1 MVYQGF
7 NLREIE
13 KSRQFNL
20 MTVKVMGSP
29 AEPGRAKAPWNWSKT
44 PLITI
49 INQPPPPVALPWSI
63 RNCSHHLANSI
74 LIDFAFL
81 RGRIRPSVQKLRTTE
96 NPSGAH
102 LKLYLGVF
110 LVFPKCISVFPV
122 FSTTC
127 EDPAQSVDSKWHIGK
142 WIWRSVVKVMVV
154 WNDLI
159 PTYQTVFGS
168 YLGCISRILE
178 PYFCMPDLTGGPGSI
193 WSFRKSPREVKSEV
207 RVKSY
212 GRSKSTK
219 KSMFWHSNPS
229 VT

>member
-122 FSTTC
+122 FRPLVKTRLSLLIQMPHWKVNSEICVRSYGCGECFDTYIPNC
-127 EDPAQSVDSKWHIGK
+127 
-142 WIWRSVVKVMVV
+142 IWVVFG
-154 WNDLI
+154 L
-159 PTYQTVFGS
+159 YFLYFRTVFL
-168 YLGCISRILE
+168 Y
-178 PYFCMPDLTGGPGSI
+178 
-193 WSFRKSPREVKSEV
+193 V
-207 RVKSY
+207 
-212 GRSKSTK
+212 
-219 KSMFWHSNPS
+219 
-229 VT
+229 

>member
-49 INQPPPPVALPWSI
+49 INQPLPPVALPWSI

-154 WNDLI
+154 GNDLI
-159 PTYQTVFGS
+159 PTYQTVFG
-168 YLGCISRILE
+168 L
-178 PYFCMPDLTGGPGSI
+178 YFLYFRTVFLYAWPHGWSGLDLKFPKITSGSEIGGPSQKL
-193 WSFRKSPREVKSEV
+193 WTFKVDQKV
-207 RVKSY
+207 NVLA
-212 GRSKSTK
+212 
-219 KSMFWHSNPS
+219 F
-229 VT
+229 